1 MELADFNAKTQALLA
16 LFPEGADQGEATNI
30 LAELNTGFS
39 EEIAAKVAA
48 QNTATDLT
56 NKNNKLKE
64 DNMKLFLQVTVPQAT
79 SNSDPIRPENDPDPI
94 NALFNGGRLNLKG

>member
-1 MELADFNAKTQALLA
+1 MELAEFNAKTQALLA

-30 LAELNTGFS
+30 LAELTTGFS

-64 DNMKLFLQVTVPQAT
+64 DNMKLFLQVTVPQTT
-79 SNSDPIRPENDPDPI
+79 SNSGPTRPENDPDPI

>member
-30 LAELNTGFS
+30 LAELTTGFS
-39 EEIAAKVAA
+39 EEIAAKVSA
-48 QNTATDLT
+48 QNTANDLT

-64 DNMKLFLQVTVPQAT
+64 DNMKLFLQVTVPQTT
-79 SNSDPIRPENDPDPI
+79 SGYDPIRPENNPDPI

>member
-30 LAELNTGFS
+30 LAELTTGFS
-39 EEIAAKVAA
+39 EEIAAKVSA
-48 QNTATDLT
+48 QNAATDLT

-64 DNMKLFLQVTVPQAT
+64 DNMKLFLQVTVPQTT
-79 SNSDPIRPENDPDPI
+79 SSSDPVRPENDPDPI

>member
-30 LAELNTGFS
+30 LAELTTGFS
-39 EEIAAKVAA
+39 EEIAAKVSA
-48 QNTATDLT
+48 QNTANDLT
-56 NKNNKLKE
+56 TKNNKLKE
-64 DNMKLFLQVTVPQAT
+64 DNMKLFLQVTVPQTT
-79 SNSDPIRPENDPDPI
+79 SSSEPIRPENDPDPI

>member
-30 LAELNTGFS
+30 LAELTTGFS
-39 EEIAAKVAA
+39 EEIAAKVSA
-48 QNTATDLT
+48 QNAATDLT

-64 DNMKLFLQVTVPQAT
+64 DNMKLFLQVTVPQTT
-79 SNSDPIRPENDPDPI
+79 SSSEPIRPENDPDPI

>member
-30 LAELNTGFS
+30 LAELTTGFS
-39 EEIAAKVAA
+39 EEIAAKVSA
-48 QNTATDLT
+48 QNAASDLT

-64 DNMKLFLQVTVPQAT
+64 DNMKLFLQVTVPQTT
-79 SNSDPIRPENDPDPI
+79 SSSDPIRPENDPDPI

>member
-30 LAELNTGFS
+30 LAELTTGFS

-48 QNTATDLT
+48 QNTANDLGV
-56 NKNNKLKE
+56 KNNKLKE
-64 DNMKLFLQVTVPQAT
+64 DNMKLFLQVTVPQT
-79 SNSDPIRPENDPDPI
+79 NNNSDPIRPENDPDPI
-94 NALFNGGRLNLKG
+94 NALFAGGRLNLKG

>member
-30 LAELNTGFS
+30 LAELTTGFS
-39 EEIAAKVAA
+39 EEIAAKVSA
-48 QNTATDLT
+48 QNTANDLS

-64 DNMKLFLQVTVPQAT
+64 DNMKLFLQVTVPQTT
-79 SNSDPIRPENDPDPI
+79 SSSDPIRPENDPDPI

>member
-30 LAELNTGFS
+30 LAELTTGFS
-39 EEIAAKVAA
+39 EEIAAKVSA
-48 QNTATDLT
+48 QNAANDLT

-64 DNMKLFLQVTVPQAT
+64 DNMKLFLQVTVPQTT
-79 SNSDPIRPENDPDPI
+79 SSSDPIRPENDPDPI

>member
-16 LFPEGADQGEATNI
+16 LFPEGTDQGEATNI
-30 LAELNTGFS
+30 LAELTTGFS
-39 EEIAAKVAA
+39 EEIAAKVSA
-48 QNTATDLT
+48 QNAATDLT

-64 DNMKLFLQVTVPQAT
+64 DNMKLFLQVTVPQTT
-79 SNSDPIRPENDPDPI
+79 SSSDPIRPENDPDPI

>member
-16 LFPEGADQGEATNI
+16 LFPESADQGEATNI
-30 LAELNTGFS
+30 LAELTTGFS

-79 SNSDPIRPENDPDPI
+79 NSSDPIRPENDPDPI

>member
-1 MELADFNAKTQALLA
+1 MELTDFNAKTQALLA

-30 LAELNTGFS
+30 LAELTTGFS
-39 EEIAAKVAA
+39 EEIAAKVSA
-48 QNTATDLT
+48 QNMANDLT

-64 DNMKLFLQVTVPQAT
+64 DNMKLFLQVTVPQTT
-79 SNSDPIRPENDPDPI
+79 SSSDPIRPENDPDPI

>member
-1 MELADFNAKTQALLA
+1 MELADFNAKTQELLA

-30 LAELNTGFS
+30 LAELTTGFS

-48 QNTATDLT
+48 QNTANDLT

-64 DNMKLFLQVTVPQAT
+64 DNMKLFLQVTVPQTT
-79 SNSDPIRPENDPDPI
+79 SSSDPIRPENDPDPI

>member
-30 LAELNTGFS
+30 LAELTTGFS
-39 EEIAAKVAA
+39 EEIAAKVSA
-48 QNTATDLT
+48 QNTVSDLT

-64 DNMKLFLQVTVPQAT
+64 DNMKLFLQVTVPQTT
-79 SNSDPIRPENDPDPI
+79 SSSDPIRPENDPDPI

>member
-1 MELADFNAKTQALLA
+1 MELSEFNAKTQALLA

-30 LAELNTGFS
+30 LAELTTGFS
-39 EEIAAKVAA
+39 EEIAAKVSA
-48 QNTATDLT
+48 QNAANDLT

-64 DNMKLFLQVTVPQAT
+64 DNMKLFLQVTVPQTT
-79 SNSDPIRPENDPDPI
+79 SSSDPIRPENDPDPI

>member
-30 LAELNTGFS
+30 LAELTTGFS
-39 EEIAAKVAA
+39 EEIAAKVSA
-48 QNTATDLT
+48 QNAVSDLT

-64 DNMKLFLQVTVPQAT
+64 DNMKLFLQVTVPQTT
-79 SNSDPIRPENDPDPI
+79 SSSDPIRPENDPDPI

>member
-30 LAELNTGFS
+30 LAELTTGFS

-64 DNMKLFLQVTVPQAT
+64 DNMKLFLQVTVPQTT
-79 SNSDPIRPENDPDPI
+79 SSSDPIRPENDPDPI

>member
-1 MELADFNAKTQALLA
+1 MELAEFNAKTQALLA

-30 LAELNTGFS
+30 LAELTTGFS

-79 SNSDPIRPENDPDPI
+79 SSSDPIRPENDPDPI

>member
-1 MELADFNAKTQALLA
+1 MELSDFNAKTQALLA

-30 LAELNTGFS
+30 LAELTTGFS
-39 EEIAAKVAA
+39 EEIAAKVSA

-64 DNMKLFLQVTVPQAT
+64 DNMKLFLQVTVPQTT
-79 SNSDPIRPENDPDPI
+79 SSSDPIRPENDPDPI

>member
-30 LAELNTGFS
+30 LAELTTGFS
-39 EEIAAKVAA
+39 EEIAAKVSAHNA
-48 QNTATDLT
+48 ATDLT

-64 DNMKLFLQVTVPQAT
+64 DNMKLFLQVTVPQTT
-79 SNSDPIRPENDPDPI
+79 SSSDPIRPENDPDPI

>member
-30 LAELNTGFS
+30 LAELTTGFS
-39 EEIAAKVAA
+39 EEIAAKVSA
-48 QNTATDLT
+48 QNAASDLT
-56 NKNNKLKE
+56 TKNNKLKE
-64 DNMKLFLQVTVPQAT
+64 DNMKLFLQVTVPQTT
-79 SNSDPIRPENDPDPI
+79 SSSDPIRPENDPDPI

>member
-30 LAELNTGFS
+30 LAELTTGFS

-48 QNTATDLT
+48 QNMANDLGV
-56 NKNNKLKE
+56 KNNKLKE
-64 DNMKLFLQVTVPQAT
+64 DNMKLFLQVTVPQ
-79 SNSDPIRPENDPDPI
+79 NSGANEPVRPENDPDPI
-94 NALFNGGRLNLKG
+94 NALFTGGRLNLKG

>member
-30 LAELNTGFS
+30 LAELTTGFS
-39 EEIAAKVAA
+39 EEIAAKVSA
-48 QNTATDLT
+48 QNTANDLI

-64 DNMKLFLQVTVPQAT
+64 DNMKLFLQVTVPQPT
-79 SNSDPIRPENDPDPI
+79 SSSDPIRPENDPDPI

>member
-30 LAELNTGFS
+30 LAELTTGFS
-39 EEIAAKVAA
+39 EEIASKVSA
-48 QNTATDLT
+48 QNAASDLT
-56 NKNNKLKE
+56 KKNNKLKE
-64 DNMKLFLQVTVPQAT
+64 DNMKLFLQVTVPQTT
-79 SNSDPIRPENDPDPI
+79 SSSDPIRPENDPDPI

>member
-1 MELADFNAKTQALLA
+1 MELAEFNAKTQELLA

-30 LAELNTGFS
+30 LAELTTGFS

-64 DNMKLFLQVTVPQAT
+64 DNMKLFLQVTVPQAS

>member
-30 LAELNTGFS
+30 LAELTTGFS
-39 EEIAAKVAA
+39 EEIAAKVSA
-48 QNTATDLT
+48 QNTASDLT

-64 DNMKLFLQVTVPQAT
+64 DNMKLFLQVTVPQTT
-79 SNSDPIRPENDPDPI
+79 SSSDPIRPENDPDPI

>member
-30 LAELNTGFS
+30 LAELTTGFS

-64 DNMKLFLQVTVPQAT
+64 DNMKLFLQVTVPQTA
-79 SNSDPIRPENDPDPI
+79 SSSDPIRPENDPDPI

>member
-1 MELADFNAKTQALLA
+1 MELADFNAKTQALIA

-30 LAELNTGFS
+30 LAELTTGFS

-56 NKNNKLKE
+56 TKNNKLKE

-79 SNSDPIRPENDPDPI
+79 SSSDPIRPENDPDPI

>member
-1 MELADFNAKTQALLA
+1 MELAEFNAKTQALLA

-30 LAELNTGFS
+30 LAELTTGFS

-56 NKNNKLKE
+56 NRNNKLKE
-64 DNMKLFLQVTVPQAT
+64 DNMKLFLQVTVPKTT
-79 SNSDPIRPENDPDPI
+79 SSSDTIRPENDPDPI

>member
-30 LAELNTGFS
+30 LAELTTGFS
-39 EEIAAKVAA
+39 EEIAAKVSA
-48 QNTATDLT
+48 QNVASDLT

-64 DNMKLFLQVTVPQAT
+64 DNMKLFLQVTVPQT
-79 SNSDPIRPENDPDPI
+79 TNSSDPIRPENDPDPI

>member
-30 LAELNTGFS
+30 LAELTTGFS
-39 EEIAAKVAA
+39 EEIAAKVSA
-48 QNTATDLT
+48 QNTANDLT

-64 DNMKLFLQVTVPQAT
+64 DNMKLFLQVTVPQTT
-79 SNSDPIRPENDPDPI
+79 SSSDPIRPENNPDPI

>member
-1 MELADFNAKTQALLA
+1 MRLAEFNEKTQALLA

-30 LAELNTGFS
+30 LAELTTGFS
-39 EEIAAKVAA
+39 EDIAAKVAA

-64 DNMKLFLQVTVPQAT
+64 DNMKLFLKITVPQT
-79 SNSDPIRPENDPDPI
+79 TNSYDPIRPENDPDPF
-94 NALFNGGRLNLKG
+94 NAFLTGVRHNWKV

>member
-30 LAELNTGFS
+30 LAELTTGFS
-39 EEIAAKVAA
+39 EEIAAKVSA
-48 QNTATDLT
+48 QNAASDLT

-64 DNMKLFLQVTVPQAT
+64 DNMKLFLQVTVPQTT
-79 SNSDPIRPENDPDPI
+79 SGSDPIRPENDHDPI